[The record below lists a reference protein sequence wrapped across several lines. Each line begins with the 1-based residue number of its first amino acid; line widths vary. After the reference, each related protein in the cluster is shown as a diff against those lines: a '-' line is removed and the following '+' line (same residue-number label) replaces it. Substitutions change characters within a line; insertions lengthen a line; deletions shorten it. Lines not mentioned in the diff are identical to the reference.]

1 VFTFKHSRP
10 LPSSVAALVAALL
23 ALGLLSG
30 CSGNS
35 GSASAT
41 AAAQSA
47 QQQSPDYV
55 APDAKGIAT
64 TVVKTSAVP
73 DYIEITAH
81 IEADPTRVVHVYPPA
96 GGRIIE
102 MRVRPWDH
110 VRQGQPLAMIESSD
124 LSRAVADYHK
134 AQADNEV
141 KQKALSRAQDLF
153 EHHAIAERDY
163 QQAQA
168 DSKMS
173 EAELAAAAEQIRVL
187 GMDPDQA
194 STDLRLNAP
203 RAGVI
208 LDVGA
213 APGEF
218 SNALAAPAPL
228 CTIADISTIW
238 AVGDIYENQ
247 LTVAKEGE
255 SAQVAL
261 NAYPGRTWTGRVS
274 VVSGAVDPA
283 TRTLH
288 LRVVLPN
295 ADEQI
300 KPAMFGSIRLLR
312 SMSQGILVPASAVV
326 REENAAYVFAQTSSN
341 HFQRRDV
348 TLGRTVDGSLEITK
362 GLKEGDTIVSSNPL
376 LLRAASEN

>member
-1 VFTFKHSRP
+1 VIVANIKHSTC
-10 LPSSVAALVAALL
+10 LLFAAALASLAVVA
-23 ALGLLSG
+23 G
-30 CSGNS
+30 CSHGGSS
-35 GSASAT
+35 GSSST
-41 AAAQSA
+41 AAAQGAQPA
-47 QQQSPDYV
+47 QQPDYV
-55 APDAKGIAT
+55 APDAKGIQT
-64 TVVKTSAVP
+64 VVVKTTSVP
-73 DYIEITAH
+73 EYFEITAH
-81 IEADPTRVVHVYPPA
+81 IEADPTSVVHVYPPA

-110 VRQGQPLAMIESSD
+110 VSAGQSLALIESSD

-134 AQADNEV
+134 AQADDAF
-141 KQKALSRAQDLF
+141 KKKALARAQDLF

-168 DSKMS
+168 DSQMS
-173 EAELAAAAEQIRVL
+173 QADLAAASEQIRVL

-194 STDLRLNAP
+194 STELRLNAP

-238 AVGDIYENQ
+238 AVGDIYENE
-247 LTVAKEGE
+247 LTSAKQGE
-255 SAQVAL
+255 QAQVTL
-261 NAYPGRTWTGRVS
+261 SAYPGRTWTGRVS

-288 LRVVLPN
+288 LRVILPN
-295 ADEQI
+295 PGELI

-312 SMSQGILVPASAVV
+312 SSSQGILVPASAVV
-326 REENAAYVFAQTSSN
+326 REENAAYVFVSTSAN

-348 TLGRTVDGSLEITK
+348 TLGRAVDASLEITK
-362 GLKEGDTIVSSNPL
+362 GLNQGDTIVSTNPL